1 MSATETSIIAYDEL
15 IETGKVDSQ
24 MNRIYKEMSN
34 HETITKNELAQILN
48 MNINAVCGRIGDLQE
63 AGLVFESNKRES
75 KITRKI
81 NITFT
86 TNKDLAIKK
95 NNFLSEVELNNI
107 LKKITTKANE
117 YQKKIIIDQCNKNI
131 IGRKQTENHLLNE
144 VWI

>member
-117 YQKKIIIDQCNKNI
+117 YQKKIIIDQCRKNI